1 MKSPDTTAK
10 LTQILA
16 HPGLKHA
23 SVGVLIRAQ
32 VPNQAI
38 GQTLFARNPDL
49 ALMPASNMKI
59 ITAIAVLAQKGVAY
73 TFPTELYAT
82 PPNSPNSPNMLG
94 DIYLKGS
101 GDPSLGA
108 KELETLVNTLK
119 RQGITQITGKF
130 IADASC
136 FSGPS
141 RGEGWEW
148 DDEAAYYA
156 APVSGLNCDENTVE
170 ISVSGQE
177 ILLGGK
183 YPLAV
188 GDFIQLRNTVETVF
202 GKESKEKKVVF
213 DRVHGE
219 NIFTL
224 SGTIGSAASPQVD
237 ALTIEDPALFTLYRF
252 ALLCRAGGIAVPDAP
267 LFELG
272 KVPVNA
278 KKLAESRSEPL
289 EKLVKTFLKD
299 SDNLYG
305 ECFLRSL
312 IPAGDIMN
320 GEKYVIAL
328 LKRASIDIGGLN
340 IADGSGLSR
349 HNTVTAR
356 LLVDALTKVPVL
368 LSPAAQR
375 AFLEALP
382 LGGVDGTL
390 KNRFKNTKAAGNV
403 RAKTGTLTG
412 ASSLSGYVTDTQ
424 KKRWVFSILLNHYD
438 KEKGASLA
446 RSIQDQIVMVLAG

>member
-1 MKSPDTTAK
+1 MKSPDATAK

-32 VPNQAI
+32 TQN
-38 GQTLFARNPDL
+38 QTLFARNPDL
-49 ALMPASNMKI
+49 ALLPASNMKVL
-59 ITAIAVLAQKGVAY
+59 TAIAVLAQKGIAY

-82 PPNSPNSPNMLG
+82 QTNSMGVLG
-94 DIYLKGS
+94 NVYIKGS

-119 RQGITQITGKF
+119 RQGVTQITGKL
-130 IADASC
+130 IADATC
-136 FSGPS
+136 FVGPT

-156 APVSGLNCDENTVE
+156 APVAGLNCDENTVE
-170 ISVSGQE
+170 ISVSPQE

-183 YPLAV
+183 YPLAT
-188 GDFIQLRNTVETVF
+188 GDFIQLKNNVEVVS
-202 GKESKEKKVVF
+202 GKDKKVVF
-213 DRVHGE
+213 DRVHGQ

-237 ALTIEDPALFTLYRF
+237 ALTIEDPARFTLYRF
-252 ALLCRAGGIAVPDAP
+252 ATLCRMSGIAVSET
-267 LFELG
+267 LILETG
-272 KVPVNA
+272 KVPANV
-278 KKLAESRSEPL
+278 KKLAESRSAPL
-289 EKLVKTFLKD
+289 SKLVKTFLKD
-299 SDNLYG
+299 SNNLYG

-312 IPAGDIMN
+312 TPAGDVRS
-320 GEKYVIAL
+320 GEKYIVAL
-328 LKRASIDIGGLN
+328 LKKASIDTGGLN

-356 LLVDALTKVPVL
+356 LLTDALAKLPML
-368 LSPAAQR
+368 LSPPAQR
-375 AFLEALP
+375 AFLDALP

-403 RAKTGTLTG
+403 RAKTGTLSG
-412 ASSLSGYVTDTQ
+412 ASSLSGYVTDS
-424 KKRWVFSILLNHYD
+424 KNKRWVFAILLNHYD
-438 KEKGASLA
+438 KERGASLA
-446 RSIQDQIVMVLAG
+446 RNIQDQIVEVLVSGPLRPQ